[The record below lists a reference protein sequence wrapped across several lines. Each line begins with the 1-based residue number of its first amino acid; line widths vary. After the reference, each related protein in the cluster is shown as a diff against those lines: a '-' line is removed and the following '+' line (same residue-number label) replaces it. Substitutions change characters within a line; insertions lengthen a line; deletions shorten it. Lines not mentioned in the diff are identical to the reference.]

1 MLGFHQDEER
11 SIEARAQIWEKLLH
25 EEASEKRDYDAA
37 VLAVKWG
44 EHLAKYVTI
53 MLFPKTIGPNRLT
66 CIQRDRA

>member
-11 SIEARAQIWEKLLH
+11 SIEAKAQIWKKLLH

-44 EHLAKYVTI
+44 GAPSQVCYHYVVS
-53 MLFPKTIGPNRLT
+53 K
-66 CIQRDRA
+66 D